1 MNRCLKILFFALL
14 VKPMVLLGLGLNI
27 FFKARLPKAGPAMV
41 VANHNSHLDTLVLM
55 SLYPLSQIHKIRPVA
70 AADYFLCNKVVA
82 WFSLNIIGIIP
93 IQRSNIRDKEALFA
107 ECHKALDNGN
117 ILLIFPE
124 GSRGKP
130 EALSALKRGI
140 HHIIKQRSSLK
151 VVPVMMHGLGRAL
164 PKGERVFVP
173 FNCDVVIGE
182 AIPFEEDAKQ
192 YIDAVSHS
200 LNQLLALCM
209 TRQSIVQDEY

>member
-70 AADYFLCNKVVA
+70 AADYFLCHKVVA

-107 ECHKALDNGN
+107 ECHKALDNGD

-140 HHIIKQRSSLK
+140 HHIIKQRPSLK

-192 YIDAVSHS
+192 YIDSVYHS
-200 LNQLLALCM
+200 LNELLALCM
-209 TRQSIVQDEY
+209 TRQSIVLDE